1 MVIKFIDQY
10 SFMHLNFFNEKILT
24 VTTCNENVS
33 INMIKTLIFAVF
45 FLKRKTLAQGRLVND
60 SGHSSGK
67 SRGVLAHGI
76 GTEQSI
82 AYIN

>member
-1 MVIKFIDQY
+1 MKMLKQKHDKNPNIC
-10 SFMHLNFFNEKILT
+10 L
-24 VTTCNENVS
+24 
-33 INMIKTLIFAVF
+33 F
-45 FLKRKTLAQGRLVND
+45 FLRKTLAQGRLVND

>member
-1 MVIKFIDQY
+1 MKMLKQKHDKNPNIC
-10 SFMHLNFFNEKILT
+10 L
-24 VTTCNENVS
+24 
-33 INMIKTLIFAVF
+33 F
-45 FLKRKTLAQGRLVND
+45 FLRKTLAQGRLVND
-60 SGHSSGK
+60 SGPSSGK